1 MSDVIKS
8 EFATIDK
15 DRQGIKTK
23 HEQRAAA
30 AAEKAAKES
39 RNLGIAAFLTFVAMC
54 LYYAIVIGAVIRG
67 RCPKCHA
74 YYETKL
80 IRVDDLG
87 IKQEKTREQS
97 SKTVRDVTLTKRR
110 LHTKTYQLYA
120 NVYECEDCG
129 HVWKYNDRRLI
140 SDEK

>member
-1 MSDVIKS
+1 MVLYLLLLKNIK
-8 EFATIDK
+8 EELYGK
-15 DRQGIKTK
+15 P
-23 HEQRAAA
+23 
-30 AAEKAAKES
+30 AKKRTGS
-39 RNLGIAAFLTFVAMC
+39 
-54 LYYAIVIGAVIRG
+54 IVDNTLASL
-67 RCPKCHA
+67 KCHA

-140 SDEK
+140 SDESKLEDADIH